1 MDTTQKSK
9 RSLRGERFFRWRG
22 RDVTRL
28 ENLSDIVFAL
38 SLTLIVASAV
48 PASFAELQA
57 LWREAIAVALCFALV
72 LLIWTKHHAFFRRY
86 DLEDGK
92 TLFLNSVVLF
102 LIMIFAYP
110 LKFLATFLVNFST
123 GFYTSGNQ
131 ISDVMTF
138 DQTGLMVTI
147 YASGYAAVFGVFAL
161 LYAHALRHAEM
172 LELSEAEKEMT
183 RLEVRQGVAAVVISM
198 LAVILGLTLPA
209 HLTPFA
215 GGIYFFIG
223 PVMGWLSS
231 KARKRAAA
239 YEAGGAVS

>member
-1 MDTTQKSK
+1 MDDDYRTK

-86 DLEDGK
+86 DLEDGI
-92 TLFLNSVVLF
+92 TVFLNSIVLF

-110 LKFLATFLVNFST
+110 LKFLATFLVNFFT
-123 GFYTSGNQ
+123 RYFTTNEQ
-131 ISDVMTF
+131 IGAVMTF
-138 DQTGLMVTI
+138 EQTGLMVTI

-161 LYAHALRHAEM
+161 LYAHALKRADV

-183 RLEVRQGVAAVVISM
+183 RLEVRQGVAAIAISAAAIL
-198 LAVILGLTLPA
+198 LALTLPA
-209 HLTPFA
+209 VFTPLA
-215 GGIYFFIG
+215 GGVYFFIG
-223 PVMGWLSS
+223 PITGWLSYR
-231 KARKRAAA
+231 ARKKAESYA
-239 YEAGGAVS
+239 AGGSVS